1 MPTQGLPE
9 IGLADGRAPHPNSD
23 GAGCLRATDRLAG
36 AAARAKALRDAAELL
51 LQHDAMKG

>member
-9 IGLADGRAPHPNSD
+9 IGLADGGAPHPNSD
-23 GAGCLRATDRLAG
+23 GAGCLRPTDWLAG

-51 LQHDAMKG
+51 LQHDAMEG